1 MHIHNRLKAGV
12 YMRKF
17 GYWHWFPALLIT
29 VFGHLFTLIGYAFV
43 ATFIILSMDDPN
55 ANLSKLTYIITTFV
69 FSLGIYGI
77 YFIFSYLWGKSTVN
91 RYYRSKFYRI
101 FTYCFVY
108 IGRAL
113 YVYHPFNDFS
123 EADFSLMSF
132 ALMASIGIT
141 IDAINNLQKENE

>member
-1 MHIHNRLKAGV
+1 MKEDV

-17 GYWHWFPALLIT
+17 GYWHWFPALLLTI
-29 VFGHLFTLIGYAFV
+29 FGHLFTLIGFTFV
-43 ATFIILSMDDPN
+43 LSMVILSLGDPN
-55 ANLSKLTYIITTFV
+55 GNISKLTYTIIMLV
-69 FSLGIYGI
+69 SSLGVYGI

-91 RYYRSKFYRI
+91 RYYQSKFYRI

-113 YVYHPFNDFS
+113 YLYRHYNDFS
-123 EADFSLMSF
+123 KADFSLMSL